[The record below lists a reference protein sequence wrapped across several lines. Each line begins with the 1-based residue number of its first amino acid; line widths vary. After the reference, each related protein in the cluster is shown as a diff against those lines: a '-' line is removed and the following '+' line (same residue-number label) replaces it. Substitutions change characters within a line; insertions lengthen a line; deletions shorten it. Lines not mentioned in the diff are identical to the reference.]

1 MSSSGLCLQD
11 LVLLL
16 HGQTLI
22 ELNVNIAPGEVLT
35 VMGPSGS
42 GKSAFLAAIIGAL
55 PTSFHLQ
62 GRILLAG
69 QDITDLPTNRRRI
82 GILFQ
87 DAVLFAHLSVA
98 DNLGFGLD
106 PAVQPRAKRREVIMA
121 ALERA
126 GLADFAHR
134 DPATLSGGQK
144 TRVALLRT
152 LLADPK
158 ALLLDEPFSR
168 LDATLRAQIRS
179 YVLDEARRLGLPV
192 VLVTHDAEDAAAAG
206 GRVITL
212 NPLQSGP

>member
-1 MSSSGLCLQD
+1 MSKTGLCLQN
-11 LVLLL
+11 LALSL
-16 HGQTLI
+16 HGTPLI
-22 ELNVNIAPGEVLT
+22 ALNATVAPGEVLT

-42 GKSAFLAAIIGAL
+42 GKSSLLSAIIGAL
-55 PTSFHLQ
+55 PKGFNMQ
-62 GRILLAG
+62 GRILLDG
-69 QDITDLPTNRRRI
+69 QDVTDLPTNRRRI

-87 DAVLFAHLSVA
+87 DAILFDHLSVA
-98 DNLGFGLD
+98 DNLGFGLN
-106 PAVQPRAKRREVIMA
+106 PLVQPRAKRRETIMN
-121 ALERA
+121 ALDRA

-192 VLVTHDAEDAAAAG
+192 VLVTHDAEDASAAAG
-206 GRVITL
+206 ALVTL
-212 NPLQSGP
+212 TPPVQS

>member
-55 PTSFHLQ
+55 PTGFHMQ

-98 DNLGFGLD
+98 DNLGFGLN
-106 PAVQPRAKRREVIMA
+106 PSVQPRAKRREVIMA

-206 GRVITL
+206 GRVISL

>member
-1 MSSSGLCLQD
+1 MSGSGLCLQD
-11 LVLLL
+11 LSLSM
-16 HGQTLI
+16 HGKTLI
-22 ELNVNIAPGEVLT
+22 ELNVNVAPGEVLT

-42 GKSAFLAAIIGAL
+42 GKSTLLAAIIGAL
-55 PTSFHLQ
+55 PTGFHMR

-69 QDITDLPTNRRRI
+69 QDVTDLPTNRRRI

-98 DNLGFGLD
+98 DNLGFGLN
-106 PAVQPRAKRREVIMA
+106 PSVQPRAKRREVIMT

-126 GLADFAHR
+126 GLADFARR

-158 ALLLDEPFSR
+158 SLLLDEPFSR

-206 GRVITL
+206 GQVITL
-212 NPLQSGP
+212 NPLQSEP